1 MNNDEENFIT
11 SEIPISGQLGMTD
24 KQAPKAPGL
33 PKTSG
38 GQPHYTVQQQSQPA
52 PSGLLP
58 TTGEFQRVGGFIF
71 VFWITLFRRLYE
83 CCINNLSF
91 MSDHPL

>member
-58 TTGEFQRVGGFIF
+58 TTGEFQQVGGIMLGLLCLILVLMFISKPKTKIS
-71 VFWITLFRRLYE
+71 V
-83 CCINNLSF
+83 
-91 MSDHPL
+91 

>member
-38 GQPHYTVQQQSQPA
+38 GQPHYTVQQQKSA
-52 PSGLLP
+52 G
-58 TTGEFQRVGGFIF
+58 TVG
-71 VFWITLFRRLYE
+71 VITD
-83 CCINNLSF
+83 NG
-91 MSDHPL
+91 